1 MEKRMGKVNISA
13 AGGTA
18 AKGAKTCKVTIP
30 TTWLTA
36 MGITEQQREVE
47 LTFDGTRIVIA
58 PPVSMEQFENRALAQ
73 GHQVRIFRYYDK
85 DALCSRIVA
94 DYTARD
100 LQVENYTP
108 QLVKTAFGKN
118 MLPTWEDFSTFL
130 EERCVPRQRAG
141 LREYLETLG
150 LNGYDPL
157 MIIRKTQGRMAEDEQ
172 WLEVI
177 EK

>member
-1 MEKRMGKVNISA
+1 MEKRLGKVNIST

-18 AKGAKTCKVTIP
+18 AKGARTCKVTIP

-36 MGITEQQREVE
+36 MGITEQQRAVE

-58 PPVSMEQFENRALAQ
+58 PPVSMEQFESCALAQ
-73 GHQVRIFRYYDK
+73 GHQIRIFRYHDK
-85 DALCSRIVA
+85 DSLCSKIVA
-94 DYTARD
+94 DYTAHD
-100 LQVENYTP
+100 LWVENYTF

-118 MLPTWEDFSTFL
+118 MLPTWEDFNAFL
-130 EERCVPRQRAG
+130 TERCIPRQRAG

-150 LNGYDPL
+150 LDEYDPL
-157 MIIRKTQGRMAEDEQ
+157 AIIQKTQGRMAEDEQ
-172 WLEVI
+172 WLEVT

>member
-58 PPVSMEQFENRALAQ
+58 PPVSMEQFESCALAQ

-85 DALCSRIVA
+85 DNLCSEIMA

-100 LQVENYTP
+100 LRAENYTP
-108 QLVKTAFGKN
+108 QLIKTAFGKN
-118 MLPTWEDFSTFL
+118 MLPTWEDLNAFL
-130 EERCVPRQRAG
+130 EERCVPQQRAG

-150 LNGYDPL
+150 LDEYDPL
-157 MIIRKTQGRMAEDEQ
+157 AIIRKTRGRMAEDEQ

>member
-1 MEKRMGKVNISA
+1 MEKRMGKVNIST

-58 PPVSMEQFENRALAQ
+58 PPVSMEQFESCALAQ
-73 GHQVRIFRYYDK
+73 GHQVRIFRYYDR
-85 DALCSRIVA
+85 DTLCSEIVA
-94 DYTARD
+94 DYTAHD
-100 LQVENYTP
+100 LRAENYTP
-108 QLVKTAFGKN
+108 QLIKTAFGKN
-118 MLPTWEDFSTFL
+118 TLPTWEDLNAFL
-130 EERCVPRQRAG
+130 EERCVPQQRAG

-150 LNGYDPL
+150 LDEYDPL
-157 MIIRKTQGRMAEDEQ
+157 AIIRKTRGRMAEDEQ